1 MTDLSSREEPDE
13 FRSARQAARSA
24 LVWAE
29 RREAWFTGALAKKM
43 ALDGVTMGEIARRLG
58 LTVRQARVAV
68 ARPLVPYA
76 VMGGQSLDRLDALQS
91 AMDDVVK
98 HVSGIDAGELWDW
111 ARIFDVE
118 NGQTAHSVWGLD
130 DNVTQALA
138 DVRLYSRRL
147 RDPGIDDEA
156 RSEAERKRR
165 LAQCRARTFGA
176 DQNTIANLAAS

>member
-1 MTDLSSREEPDE
+1 MTDLSSREPDE

-29 RREAWFTGALAKKM
+29 RRAEWFTGALAKKM
-43 ALDGVTMGEIARRLG
+43 ALDGVTVGEIARRLG
-58 LTVRQARVAV
+58 LTVRQVRAAV
-68 ARPLVPYA
+68 ARPLLPYA
-76 VMGGQSLDRLDALQS
+76 VMAGRSLDRLDAVQL

-118 NGQTAHSVWGLD
+118 HGQTAHSVWGLD